1 MRIPTRTLWLPSM
14 LLGAMI
20 AAPAPEAEAQS
31 AKAAAQVAN
40 LAVMATTSGGELV
53 TPWQTILSSTIRTSQ
68 QKDLTVGVSL
78 ESTLLTHGLAR
89 SRNKTADK
97 SMASAG
103 IEVQVL
109 VDGQPAYPGVVVFN
123 KRKQELTA
131 TFQGILAG
139 CLTADLA
146 TGAVVIDE
154 DCVEPEE
161 LDLLLD
167 TTSANHFNFVLDD
180 VGVGVHS
187 IQVQAR
193 IDLSA
198 SSVAGRG
205 EAKAV
210 LGKGSVVVEEVRLVK
225 GAEVFEP

>member
-1 MRIPTRTLWLPSM
+1 MPARTSILRLAP
-14 LLGAMI
+14 LAIALVALGTGDAW
-20 AAPAPEAEAQS
+20 AQS
-31 AKAAAQVAN
+31 AKSAAQVAR
-40 LAVMATTSGGELV
+40 LAVMATSADGPLV
-53 TPWQTILSSTIRTSQ
+53 TPWQTILSSSIRTSR
-68 QKDLTVGVSL
+68 QKDLVVGVSL
-78 ESTLLTHGLAR
+78 ESTLLTRGVAR

-139 CLTADLA
+139 CLTTDPA
-146 TGAVVIDE
+146 TGAVVIDTA
-154 DCVEPEE
+154 CVEPEE

-180 VGVGVHS
+180 VGVGTHS

-198 SSVAGRG
+198 SAVAGSG
-205 EAKAV
+205 EARAV
-210 LGKGSVVVEEVRLVK
+210 LGKGAVVVEEVRLVK
-225 GAEVFEP
+225 GADVFEP

>member
-1 MRIPTRTLWLPSM
+1 MRLRTSTLRFASLM
-14 LLGAMI
+14 GALFLMG
-20 AAPAPEAEAQS
+20 ASNATAQS

-53 TPWQTILSSTIRTSQ
+53 TPWQTILSSSIRTSR
-68 QKDLTVGVSL
+68 QKDLIVGVSL
-78 ESTLLTHGLAR
+78 ESTLLTRGLAR

-97 SMASAG
+97 STASAG
-103 IEVQVL
+103 VEVRVL
-109 VDGQPAYPGVVVFN
+109 VDGQEAYPGVVVFN

-139 CLTADLA
+139 CLTVDSG
-146 TGAVVIDE
+146 TGAVIVDTA
-154 DCVEPEE
+154 CVEPEE

-167 TTSANHFNFVLDD
+167 TTSANHFDFVLDD
-180 VGVGVHS
+180 VGVGTHA

-198 SSVAGRG
+198 SSVAGAG

>member
-1 MRIPTRTLWLPSM
+1 MRVPTSTLQIVSLVAAVVVA
-14 LLGAMI
+14 GAGDVW
-20 AAPAPEAEAQS
+20 AQS
-31 AKAAAQVAN
+31 AKSAARVAN
-40 LAVMATTSGGELV
+40 LAVVATSADGPLV
-53 TPWQTILSSTIRTSQ
+53 TPWQTILSSSIRTSR
-68 QKDLTVGVSL
+68 QKDLVVGVSL
-78 ESTLLTHGLAR
+78 ESTLLTRGVVR

-139 CLTADLA
+139 CLTTDSA
-146 TGAVVIDE
+146 TGAVVIDAA
-154 DCVEPEE
+154 CVEPEE
-161 LDLLLD
+161 LELLLD

-180 VGVGVHS
+180 VGVGTHG

-198 SSVAGRG
+198 SAVAGSG

-210 LGKGSVVVEEVRLVK
+210 LGKGAVVVEEVRLVK
-225 GAEVFEP
+225 GADVFEP